1 LPRILA
7 RVAAIAAAALMLA
20 GCIISD
26 HDVSAE
32 LQPQFPLTAK
42 SYRDVDGK
50 VTVFTVAGNA
60 YLAREGDEPGNRV
73 RFFKIPEYAGY
84 VFQFEGSETDAQA
97 HKTAVVY
104 GYFLADVSATGFVL
118 RDWEKQATDHIPAHL
133 SSLVTIDNE
142 NNLTL
147 KDGRRDTLYVIRELA
162 RANLPTKSNVYT
174 AADEAK

>member
-1 LPRILA
+1 LPRVLA

-42 SYRDVDGK
+42 AYRDSDGE

-60 YLAREGDEPGNRV
+60 YLAREGDKPATRV

-84 VFQFEGSETDAQA
+84 VFQFEGTNTDAKT
-97 HKTAVVY
+97 HKTSTMY
-104 GYFLADVSATGFVL
+104 GYFLADVTATGFVL
-118 RDWEKQATDHIPAHL
+118 HDWDKEATAHLPAHL
-133 SSLVTIDNE
+133 NALVAIDNE
-142 NNLTL
+142 GNFTVT
-147 KDGRRDTLYVIRELA
+147 DGRRDALYVIRELA
-162 RANLPTKSNVYT
+162 RANLPTKPTAYA